1 MKRVLIADLYKIIKE
16 KWVYISLFGMLL
28 LATAFIWMQKT
39 AMSYTVMLD
48 RVLFLPMSVVGL
60 VLSVTISF
68 LAGEDFDSGFM
79 RNKIVAGIKRG
90 SIYGS
95 GMITS
100 TLAAVLIYTIV
111 CLYTF
116 LVGMML
122 FEQNVTFSYI
132 LYTFAMGICMVCS
145 YTSLYFFVV
154 MQSGSKVKALVI
166 NMIIGC
172 ILLFLG
178 MRDNQIMMQK
188 DVADSLYRTIHEIT
202 FDINPAGQ
210 AAQVS
215 AMKFLNP
222 IRFVVSDFVMIV
234 VVDLLGK
241 MLFDRKQLS

>member
-1 MKRVLIADLYKIIKE
+1 MIIPA
-16 KWVYISLFGMLL
+16 Y
-28 LATAFIWMQKT
+28 A
-39 AMSYTVMLD
+39 
-48 RVLFLPMSVVGL
+48 
-60 VLSVTISF
+60 
-68 LAGEDFDSGFM
+68 
-79 RNKIVAGIKRG
+79 N
-90 SIYGS
+90 SIYDNPYFDGETAYKYYNELMWPVRYAQTVS
-95 GMITS
+95 VEEAIAMT
-100 TLAAVLIYTIV
+100 
-111 CLYTF
+111 
-116 LVGMML
+116 LVGNPKL
-122 FEQNVTFSYI
+122 IILDEPINGLDPQGINDLRDLIVKLNKEQNITFFISSHILDEMAKFCTDY

-202 FDINPAGQ
+202 FDVNPAGQ

-222 IRFVVSDFVMIV
+222 IRFVVSDFVMIAV
-234 VVDLLGK
+234 VGLLGK